1 MTDLKAQAAT
11 LGGGSQ
17 ARSVLIASTDPS
29 QAQLWPIRDRK
40 PLKHGPRGRIT
51 LAGDAAHAMSP
62 YAAYAAYGTGISIGD
77 GYTIA
82 QCLASVDL
90 NGAKDVVTALQRYDQ
105 RRICHTT
112 MQVQQAC
119 ILGKVF
125 HHVPAPLC
133 PIRDFVLGH
142 TKWLQKRVGER
153 SPGETVAQ
161 LEETGAGL
169 TQHGAT

>member
-40 PLKHGPRGRIT
+40 PLKHWPRGRIT

-62 YAAYAAYGTGISIGD
+62 HAAYGTGTSIGD

-90 NGAKDVVTALQRYDQ
+90 NAAKDVVTALQRYDQ
-105 RRICHTT
+105 RRISHTT

-119 ILGKVF
+119 ILDKFF
-125 HHVPAPLC
+125 HHAPAPLR
-133 PIRDFVLGH
+133 PIRDFVLDH
-142 TKWLQKRVGER
+142 TKWLQKQVGER

-169 TQHGAT
+169 TQNGAT